1 MVMGLHFYS
10 LLLTEKLLGWLKVAF
25 KPHGIWK
32 KERLDDKMFLTMNMI
47 KVKSV
52 HICLDYL
59 DTFMVG
65 EKKMSL
71 KVNIMKTSMVA
82 AWWSELGVALVT
94 TY

>member
-59 DTFMVG
+59 DTFMRKENV
-65 EKKMSL
+65 
-71 KVNIMKTSMVA
+71 
-82 AWWSELGVALVT
+82 SESQHNEDVYGGGLVV
-94 TY
+94 